1 MEHTLISKARH
12 LGCLN
17 LPVLHPILFNLIES
31 CGDGDVSETRLL
43 KIIAADPALAMQT
56 LRAARSIQSDDERSP
71 LHLDKAV
78 ALLGAENLK
87 RLAIRML
94 TFQNG
99 HPRLDTDPVPTRFWH
114 HSLLCAHIASRFA
127 VKLGFSS
134 SNNAYLAGLLHDV
147 GKILYR
153 SFTAG
158 TRQDYPESTDDQ
170 PPDHCE
176 LGAQSVYACCG
187 QRHVAEAIRYH
198 HESEERLRDAFPLV
212 KIIRLADLLS
222 HDING
227 ERAGVYKAAATLFDW
242 SPQAIDGVAT
252 AAAEETQKIASA
264 YGITT
269 HPEPTDE
276 RAPLDLGVQG
286 TLADEIARASLYAG
300 VFDQLLHAAD
310 VQAVLQTLADSIQ
323 IEFGLPRPV
332 FFQHLKSKNCLA
344 GWVWRADG
352 RPEYDQEMLLE
363 TEKGI
368 GLIGAA
374 FNNQRPRHT
383 LEAPPT
389 TALSLADEHVRH
401 LLGTGELLCLP
412 VMGRQAI
419 LGLMILGFDAD
430 QFQLTDQMLGML
442 VKITS
447 SAGAR
452 LDDLLGGAGV
462 PAGIEGR
469 NEKSQDL
476 VTRKMIHEVNNPLG
490 VIKNYLAVLKVKL
503 PESHPVQQETAII
516 SEEINHIKRIL
527 SQYADVAIGANSSE
541 QVDVNNLITELL
553 TLMQKTLNPA
563 PELKFETR
571 LDSALPVFSSNRGKL
586 KQIVLNLLLNAAEA
600 MPGGGLVRVQTR
612 YVPVLLDGPES
623 GQPME
628 GDKVHI
634 SIADNGPG
642 LGAELKAG
650 LFLPIDS
657 GIADQQPGLGLSI
670 VNSLVR
676 ELNGTITCDS
686 SETNGTLFTI
696 ILPV

>member
-12 LGCLN
+12 LGWLN

-31 CGDGDVSETRLL
+31 CDAGDGSETRLL

-56 LRAARSIQSDDERSP
+56 LKAARSIQSDDVRLP
-71 LHLDKAV
+71 LHLDQAV

-127 VKLGFSS
+127 VQLGFSS

-147 GKILYR
+147 GKILYG
-153 SFTAG
+153 SITAG
-158 TRQDYPESTDDQ
+158 NRQSNLESTDDQ

-187 QRHVAEAIRYH
+187 QRHIAEAIRYH

-212 KIIRLADLLS
+212 KIVRLADLLS

-227 ERAGVYKAAATLFDW
+227 DRASVYKAAATLFDW
-242 SPQAIDGVAT
+242 APQAIDGVAT
-252 AAAEETQKIASA
+252 AAVEETQKIASA
-264 YGITT
+264 YGITPR
-269 HPEPTDE
+269 PEPTDE
-276 RAPLDLGVQG
+276 SAPLDLGVQG
-286 TLADEIARASLYAG
+286 TLATEIARVSLYAG
-300 VFDQLLHAAD
+300 VFDQLLHAVD
-310 VQAVLQTLADSIQ
+310 VQAVLQTLGDSIQ
-323 IEFGLPRPV
+323 IEFGLPRPI

-352 RPEYDQEMLLE
+352 RPEYDQELLLE

-368 GLIGAA
+368 GLIAAA
-374 FNNQRPRHT
+374 FNDQRPRHT
-383 LEAPPT
+383 LESPPP

-412 VMGRQAI
+412 VTGRQAI

-430 QFQLTDQMLGML
+430 QLQLTDHMLSIL
-442 VKITS
+442 IKITS

-452 LDDLLGGAGV
+452 LDDLLGANV
-462 PAGIEGR
+462 PVAIEGR

-476 VTRKMIHEVNNPLG
+476 ITRKMIHEVNNPLG

-541 QVDVNNLITELL
+541 HVDVNNLITELL

-563 PELKFETR
+563 PELTFETR

-586 KQIVLNLLLNAAEA
+586 KQIILNLLLNAAEA
-600 MPGGGLVRVQTR
+600 MPGGGLVRIQTR
-612 YVPVLLDGPES
+612 YVPVPFNGPES
-623 GQPME
+623 GRPAE

-634 SIADNGPG
+634 IIADNGPG

-650 LFLPIDS
+650 LFLPIDT
-657 GIADQQPGLGLSI
+657 GTTDQQPGLGLSI

-696 ILPV
+696 ILPL